1 MSHPDATELPLI
13 LIVEDREDDILL
25 MQKAFERAK
34 VTAAFQIVRDGEE
47 AIAYLSG
54 LGKFSN
60 RAEYPLPW
68 LVLLDLK
75 MPGVDGFEV
84 LEWIGRQEGL
94 ASLVV
99 VVLTSSDQLR
109 DVNRAYGLGANSFM
123 VKPLDFE
130 NAAGLANLINQYWLR
145 HNRFPESAR
154 QSRQQ
159 INRTKQS

>member
-60 RAEYPLPW
+60 REEYPLPW

-84 LEWIGRQEGL
+84 LEWIRRQEGL